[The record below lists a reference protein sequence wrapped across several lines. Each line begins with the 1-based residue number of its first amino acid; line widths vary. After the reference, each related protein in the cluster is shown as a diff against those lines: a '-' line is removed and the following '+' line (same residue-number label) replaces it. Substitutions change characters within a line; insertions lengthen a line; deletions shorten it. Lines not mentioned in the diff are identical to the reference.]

1 MIQENSEIRWN
12 TKVGTDCFKMGLD
25 CSKDFSDAMPGQFV
39 TIHTMNHLD
48 PLLRRPF
55 SIHQLIMENSS
66 FKGIEI
72 LYKVVGKYTEK
83 FSSMKPGDHINLLGP
98 LGNSFRVPG
107 NMKRIFM
114 VAGGIGVA
122 PMVFLATHLKEKWTN
137 PLSLQMFLGG
147 RSKHDLLCQDDFLNL
162 GINIEIST
170 DDGSAG
176 QKGLVT
182 RLLEDAV
189 SANPPDLI
197 CACGPMPM
205 LKAVVDIAKTNN
217 IDCQISIETIMAC
230 GMGACL
236 GCAVE
241 GKDTSDHYRH
251 VCIDGPVFD
260 GGQID
265 LG

>member
-1 MIQENSEIRWN
+1 
-12 TKVGTDCFKMGLD
+12 MGLG
-25 CSKDFSDAMPGQFV
+25 CSNNFSVAMPGQFV
-39 TIHTMNHLD
+39 TIHTMNHMD

-55 SIHQLIMENSS
+55 SIHRLIKENSQ

-72 LYKVVGKYTEK
+72 LYKVVGKHTEK
-83 FSSMKPGDHINLLGP
+83 FSFLKPGDNINILGP
-98 LGNSFRVPG
+98 LGNGFRVPG
-107 NMKRIFM
+107 KMKRIFM

-122 PMVFLATHLKEKWTN
+122 PMVFLAICLKEKWTDTSF
-137 PLSLQMFLGG
+137 LSVFLGG
-147 RSKHDLLCQDDFLNL
+147 RSEDDLLCLDNFQNL

-176 QKGLVT
+176 QKSLVT
-182 RLLEDAV
+182 HLLENAV

-205 LKAVVDIAKTNN
+205 LKAVVEIADKNR

-241 GKDTSDHYRH
+241 GKNITDKYHH
-251 VCIDGPVFD
+251 ACIDGPVFNGD
-260 GGQID
+260 Q
-265 LG
+265 LQL